1 MLTKALAIGLFLFK
15 DINMRYVKFNFKELF
30 KQATIEEL
38 FEIRG
43 RKLLTHKTYELNE
56 DTNPNQWFVIE
67 LVYERKGIVFPI
79 IVTFFKSA
87 GTKVVQMKLKEFMS
101 FNNKPFPKTTI
112 EKIETMFKLLGLD
125 IVR

>member
-1 MLTKALAIGLFLFK
+1 
-15 DINMRYVKFNFKELF
+15 MRYVKFNFKELF

>member
-1 MLTKALAIGLFLFK
+1 
-15 DINMRYVKFNFKELF
+15 MRYVKFNFKELF

-38 FEIRG
+38 FEIKG
-43 RKLLTHKTYELNE
+43 RRLLTHKTYELNE

-67 LVYERKGIVFPI
+67 LVYERKGIVFPVM
-79 IVTFFKSA
+79 VTLFKYA
-87 GTKVVQMKLKEFMS
+87 GAKRVQVKLKEFMS

-112 EKIETMFKLLGLD
+112 EKIETMFNLLGLD